1 MAYTTGLLSWKD
13 RPVWHLGNPNNF
25 PFTVS
30 TAPEKNIWKQ
40 VFVSYTNLL
49 KYSLRKWNRQCGF
62 MSVCHVAKMIPV
74 PCSIFKTIFPNPAP
88 SSEVWTI
95 FDWWLLDWADQWNFA
110 FNWLK
115 GKIMP
120 TKSVPD
126 SFDQSFQLNNV
137 LLATL
142 STFKWL

>member
-49 KYSLRKWNRQCGF
+49 KYSLRKWNSVVLCQCVMWLKWYLSHAAF
-62 MSVCHVAKMIPV
+62 SKPF
-74 PCSIFKTIFPNPAP
+74 SPNPAP

-126 SFDQSFQLNNV
+126 SFDQSFQLNSV